1 MIYASD
7 LDQTLIYSARSIGVP
22 ADSYGIVPAER
33 HQEKTIAHISQ
44 EALRLLAYLPGDVQ
58 FVPVTTRTEAQ
69 YRRIHIF
76 QEVIVPQYAVTS
88 NGGNIMKN
96 GVPDREWR
104 AHIERKLAAGA
115 ASAAEVRMHFAGLLG
130 SDWVLR
136 EDLCDELFYSILIDR
151 ERMELDAVMEKAEA
165 VRSLGWE
172 VSIQGRKIY
181 IVPSVINKWDAIAH
195 IKSRLGGR
203 EVVAS
208 GDSLLDRCLLD
219 QADYAIAP
227 AHGELFREKQRD
239 PASVTIRFT
248 ERSGIF
254 AADEIVSYV
263 HHISQQLKAVNNP
276 A

>member
-22 ADSYGIVPAER
+22 TDSYGIVPAER

-44 EALRLLAYLPGDVQ
+44 EALRLLAYLPSDVQ
-58 FVPVTTRTEAQ
+58 FVPVTTRTESQ

-76 QEVIVPQYAVTS
+76 QEVIVPQFAVTS

-104 AHIERKLAAGA
+104 VNIERRLAAGA
-115 ASAAEVRMHFAGLLG
+115 ASAAEARTHFAGVLA

-151 ERMELDAVMEKAEA
+151 ERMELEAVMEKAEA
-165 VRSLGWE
+165 VKSLGWE

-195 IKSRLGGR
+195 IKSRLGGL
-203 EVVAS
+203 EVIAS

-239 PASVTIRFT
+239 PASVRTRFT